1 MELGFYER
9 VIRSSNRKRVA
20 VYKVL
25 LGVLYALS
33 AIVFLLWALLREI
46 SPALIVIALSA
57 VGIAAFVSLGR
68 IDPEYE
74 YSINSSYITLAKIY
88 GKRRRKELFE
98 TSAEKLLFVA
108 PMNEENMK
116 KALGYHPKEQ
126 YDVYLS
132 ASGIPIWLAVF
143 EDTDEENILFVFE
156 AEDEAIK
163 LLRTLKP
170 SVITYR

>member
-20 VYKVL
+20 AYKVL
-25 LGVLYALS
+25 LILLYALL
-33 AIVFLLWALLREI
+33 AVGFLLWALLRDI
-46 SPALIVIALSA
+46 SPAVIVIALA
-57 VGIAAFVSLGR
+57 VVGIAAFVSLRR

-74 YSINSSYITLAKIY
+74 YAINSSYITLAKIY
-88 GKRRRKELFE
+88 GKSRRKELFE

-108 PMNEENMK
+108 PLGEENMK
-116 KALGYHPKEQ
+116 KALDYHPKEQ

-132 ASGIPIWLAVF
+132 ASGVPIWLAVF
-143 EDTDEENILFVFE
+143 EDTDEKNILFVFE

-163 LLRTLKP
+163 LLRMLNP
-170 SVITYR
+170 SVIRYR

>member
-9 VIRSSNRKRVA
+9 VIRSTNRKRLA

-25 LGVLYALS
+25 LAVLYGLVA
-33 AIVFLLWALLREI
+33 VGFLLWALVSGRSAALVVVVLVLI
-46 SPALIVIALSA
+46 GAVALISIR
-57 VGIAAFVSLGR
+57 R

-74 YSINSSYITLAKIY
+74 YAINSSYITLAKIY
-88 GKRRRKELFE
+88 GKRRRKEIFE

-108 PMNEENMK
+108 PLNEDNMK

-132 ASGIPIWLAVF
+132 SSGIPIWLAVF

-156 AEDEAIK
+156 AEEEAIK
-163 LLRTLKP
+163 LLRKLNP